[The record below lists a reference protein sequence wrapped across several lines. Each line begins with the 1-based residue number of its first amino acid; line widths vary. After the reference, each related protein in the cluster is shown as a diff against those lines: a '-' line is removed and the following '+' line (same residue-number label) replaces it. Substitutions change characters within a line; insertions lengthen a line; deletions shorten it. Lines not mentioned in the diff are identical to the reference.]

1 MSNLL
6 LVTDHIFSLYKNQL
20 FDNYCFG
27 QDFFEDYLSCFKNIE
42 LVARVRI
49 HNNRPSGL
57 KEIQTKRIH
66 LNPIPN
72 TTGIPW
78 ILYSKKLTYDIL
90 NSIQGKFDYTISR
103 VPSQSGYW
111 AARYSYKRN
120 IPFMVEIIGDPSESI
135 THINSFNPLYRI
147 FSKIETEKL
156 KKISLV
162 AKCISYVNK
171 EPLSSR
177 YPSNDNA
184 KKDYISSIRLPAN
197 KIIFSKQF
205 VNLNTINIV
214 HVGSLIP
221 IKKQIDILKCARILK
236 TRNINFHLN
245 IIGGGPL
252 MSQLKYMAV
261 NLEIADNISF
271 LGHISNDETIISYY
285 DNAHL
290 FILTSASEGLPRS
303 MIEAMA
309 RGLPV
314 ISTNVGGIPEI
325 ISPEYLVSVG
335 DYFGMAEKI
344 ISLFKNKLD
353 DIPAISMNNII
364 IARKFANEVLSAK
377 RKNLYDYLRN

>member
-1 MSNLL
+1 
-6 LVTDHIFSLYKNQL
+6 
-20 FDNYCFG
+20 
-27 QDFFEDYLSCFKNIE
+27 
-42 LVARVRI
+42 
-49 HNNRPSGL
+49 
-57 KEIQTKRIH
+57 
-66 LNPIPN
+66 
-72 TTGIPW
+72 
-78 ILYSKKLTYDIL
+78 
-90 NSIQGKFDYTISR
+90 
-103 VPSQSGYW
+103 
-111 AARYSYKRN
+111 
-120 IPFMVEIIGDPSESI
+120 
-135 THINSFNPLYRI
+135 
-147 FSKIETEKL
+147 
-156 KKISLV
+156 
-162 AKCISYVNK
+162 
-171 EPLSSR
+171 
-177 YPSNDNA
+177 
-184 KKDYISSIRLPAN
+184 
-197 KIIFSKQF
+197 
-205 VNLNTINIV
+205 
-214 HVGSLIP
+214 
-221 IKKQIDILKCARILK
+221 
-236 TRNINFHLN
+236 
-245 IIGGGPL
+245 